1 MRHLLVLYKL
11 ICLPAGKK
19 RTKQV
24 FGQIYLSVETHFHKT
39 FNFHGE
45 NPTKSQ
51 QEAQCL
57 PASVTREVEQKMHDG
72 SSSKYKNQGQ
82 MN

>member
-11 ICLPAGKK
+11 IHLSAGKK
-19 RTKQV
+19 RTEQV

-45 NPTKSQ
+45 KPTKSQ
-51 QEAQCL
+51 HKAQFL
-57 PASVTREVEQKMHDG
+57 PASHEVEQKMQHG
-72 SSSKYKNQGQ
+72 VLQ
-82 MN
+82 